1 MAVGGEQRRPSVR
14 YTVSRVLD
22 HVALNVTD
30 YERSRAF
37 YLQALAP
44 LGIGIVMEF
53 PDAKGLGLGEHGMP
67 YLWICERGVPSTST
81 HVALS
86 APDPETVDAFYEAAI
101 AAGGVDN
108 GPPGLRPA
116 YHEGYYGAFV
126 LDPDGNNVEAVC
138 HHAASG

>member
-1 MAVGGEQRRPSVR
+1 MRSTPPSATCWAARSACSFVARLARRSREAVAGGEQRRPTVR
-14 YTVSRVLD
+14 CTVSRVLD

-44 LGIGIVMEF
+44 LGVGIVMEF

-81 HVALS
+81 HVAL
-86 APDPETVDAFYEAAI
+86 
-101 AAGGVDN
+101 
-108 GPPGLRPA
+108 
-116 YHEGYYGAFV
+116 
-126 LDPDGNNVEAVC
+126 
-138 HHAASG
+138 

>member
-1 MAVGGEQRRPSVR
+1 M
-14 YTVSRVLD
+14 LD

-30 YERSRAF
+30 YERSRSF

-44 LGIGIVMEF
+44 LGIEIVMEF
-53 PDAKGLGLGEHGMP
+53 PDVKGLGLGERGMP
-67 YLWICERGVPSTST
+67 YLWICERGIPSTST

-116 YHEGYYGAFV
+116 YHEGSACPSPALSRTGLTCCSPTSRPRTSTRNRGAR
-126 LDPDGNNVEAVC
+126 
-138 HHAASG
+138 